1 MQIEPRQI
9 ANLLYL
15 WCADSSMRNLYLEN
29 KDLYTNM
36 AMSVFNLPMECCVDG
51 AYNPEHTF
59 QPRKLMKTGVLA
71 YLYGQ
76 SAKSF
81 AKKMNVDD
89 AVAEQFFLGM
99 EQSFPGLKPFR
110 EKVLAQLRK
119 NGFVETLFGRK
130 RRFTKY
136 QKQYARLVT
145 LNRKPWKTLSDAEL
159 KERSELWK
167 ACARAE
173 REAVNAV
180 IQGTSADILKQ
191 IIIKIDEVCK
201 EHNWKLMM
209 SIHDEIMI
217 SIPKH
222 QVTPE
227 AIEII
232 NKVMT
237 TTVTCSVS
245 LKCDTVIQPR
255 WMDEYKP
262 QDWDFKNCKPKEE
275 T

>member
-1 MQIEPRQI
+1 
-9 ANLLYL
+9 
-15 WCADSSMRNLYLEN
+15 MRNLYLED

-36 AMSVFNLPMECCVDG
+36 AMSVFNLPMDCCVDG

-81 AKKMNVDD
+81 AKKMSVSDSI
-89 AVAEQFFLGM
+89 AEQFFSGM

-110 EKVLAQLRK
+110 EKILAQLRK
-119 NGFVETLFGRK
+119 HGFVETLFGRK
-130 RRFTKY
+130 RRFPKY
-136 QKQYARLVT
+136 QKQYVRLQA
-145 LNRKPWKTLSDAEL
+145 LNRKPWKTLSDSEL
-159 KERSELWK
+159 KERNELWK

-191 IIIKIDEVCK
+191 IIIRIDEVCR
-201 EHNWKLMM
+201 ERGWKLMM
-209 SIHDEIMI
+209 SIHDEIMT
-217 SIPKH
+217 SIPKCLI
-222 QVTPE
+222 TPE

-232 NKVMT
+232 N
-237 TTVTCSVS
+237 
-245 LKCDTVIQPR
+245 
-255 WMDEYKP
+255 
-262 QDWDFKNCKPKEE
+262 
-275 T
+275 